1 MKKTGNIEEMSGL
14 RQPTEKEISEISE
27 YMKYYYGLREKT
39 CTKCS
44 VFLGIFGI
52 VMILASS
59 SAGIFALVIGVVCFL
74 GAFAAIRYE
83 KQIIKDVTVIENG
96 EFQVL
101 DGYVKK
107 IEADMDTPGVSNVIF
122 ESIKQQECKG
132 WFSARHENLNLGLPL
147 LLMYVAPDKVKG
159 GICRVFTP
167 YMLTKEGRKHPV

>member
-1 MKKTGNIEEMSGL
+1 MKKTASIAEMSGL
-14 RQPTEKEISEISE
+14 RLPTDKEIREISE
-27 YMKYYYGLREKT
+27 YMNYYYGLRKKT
-39 CTKCS
+39 CRKCS
-44 VFLGIFGI
+44 VFLGILGI

-74 GAFAAIRYE
+74 GVFAALGYK

-122 ESIKQQECKG
+122 ESIKQQEWKG

-147 LLMYVAPDKVKG
+147 LLMYVAPDKIKG

-167 YMLTKEGRKHPV
+167 YMLTEEGRKHPI